1 MSEQIKKPTE
11 DLFVQKR
18 VTRLR
23 TVAIVFTLLI
33 VGLIAR
39 LFLIQLVNTETYV
52 TLAKRQYERRVV
64 LDAERGVIYD
74 RNMNKIAVNLINY
87 SFAADP
93 SIMKDN
99 DKDKVAENFAA
110 VFKKSKSEYRKLL
123 SKPTAFVWLERRVT
137 EMTAEQIN
145 DSVRGLIKLQSLR
158 RHYPYGKAAAALLG
172 FTNIDNQG
180 ASGIELD
187 QQDVLGGQNGWA
199 ILQSD
204 AKGRLRPNP
213 DYPHQDPVNGKNVQL
228 TIDMNYQTIAYQEIE
243 KTVTDYGADDGMVL
257 IVSPQTGEILSMVN
271 YPGFDPNAPEKYK
284 SADLFRNRAITDLY
298 EPGSTFK
305 AFSAVAALEERIRK
319 PEDRIFCEN
328 GQIKVYNQIIHD
340 SKKHGTLSF
349 TEVVQKSS
357 NIGIIKTTQLLG
369 EEKLYQY
376 IRAFGFG
383 NETGIDIDGEI
394 RGDLKHPSTWSG
406 LSLPMIS
413 IGQEVGV
420 TALQVAN
427 AYSAIAN
434 GGNLLKPYVIKSI
447 IDPNDSEKNID
458 NEPRLI
464 RTIASKET
472 MSLVGMMLRE
482 AVLGGTGHRAQIKGV
497 EVAGK
502 TGTAQKIEQGSKTYS
517 KDKYTAS
524 FAGFFPVQNP
534 QLVFLVIVNN
544 PRKSIWGEASAATT
558 ARSIVEKIINSSDAF
573 AKSINRVMAE
583 LEQDSTS
590 EKNELTPDVKYLSVE
605 TAKSILDKSEIPYR
619 VIGDAEMVA
628 DQSWDFERGKKIL
641 LLKTASQVT
650 VSETQLSEESAGPSK
665 RVPDV
670 RGMSVRMAMN
680 KLYEAGIDVKIKGSG
695 FVVAQYPRAGKAM
708 KNGERCVIQCRPNL

>member
-1 MSEQIKKPTE
+1 MSEEVKKPTE
-11 DLFVQKR
+11 DLFIKKR

-23 TVAIVFTLLI
+23 TVAITFLI
-33 VGLIAR
+33 LVVGLVIR
-39 LFLIQLVNTETYV
+39 LFTVQLVDTDQYQL
-52 TLAKRQYERRVV
+52 LAKRQYERRVT
-64 LDAERGVIYD
+64 LYAERGIVYD

-93 SIMKDN
+93 SFMKEA
-99 DKDKVAENFAA
+99 DKDKVAANFSA
-110 VFKKSKSEYRKLL
+110 VFKKPKSEYRKLL
-123 SKPTAFVWLERRVT
+123 SKPTAFVWLERRVS
-137 EMTAEQIN
+137 EMTAHQIN
-145 DSVRGLIKLQSLR
+145 DSIRGLIKLQSLR
-158 RHYPYGKAAAALLG
+158 RHYPYGKAASAMLG

-187 QQDVLGGQNGWA
+187 QQEFLGGQNGWA

-204 AKGRLRPNP
+204 AIGRLRPNP
-213 DYPHQDPVNGKNVQL
+213 DYPHQDPVNGRNIQL
-228 TIDMNYQTIAYQEIE
+228 TVDMNYQTIAYQELE
-243 KTVTDYGADDGMVL
+243 KTVTDYDADDGMVL
-257 IVSPQTGEILSMVN
+257 IMSPNTGEILAMVN
-271 YPGFDPNAPEKYK
+271 YPGFDPNTSEKYK
-284 SADLFRNRAITDLY
+284 SAELFRNRAITDLY

-305 AFSAVAALEERIRK
+305 AFSAVAALEEKIRK
-319 PEDRIFCEN
+319 PDDRINCEN
-328 GQIKVYNQIIHD
+328 GQIKIYDRIIHD
-340 SKKHGTLSF
+340 SKKHGNLSF
-349 TEVVQKSS
+349 IEVVQKSS

-383 NETGIDIDGEI
+383 NETGIDIEGEI
-394 RGDLKHPSTWSG
+394 RGELKHPAAWSG

-420 TALQVAN
+420 TALQMAN

-434 GGNLLKPYVIKSI
+434 GGNLFKPYVIKSV
-447 IDPNDSEKNID
+447 IDPKDEDKTNRTD
-458 NEPRLI
+458 PQLI

-472 MSLVGMMLRE
+472 MTQVGAMLRE

-524 FAGFFPVQNP
+524 FAGFFPVRNP

-583 LEQDSTS
+583 LEQDSTI
-590 EKNELTPDVKYLSVE
+590 EKNGLTPDVKYLNVE
-605 TAKSILDKSEIPYR
+605 TAVSILDKLEMPYR
-619 VIGDAEMVA
+619 LIGKGDMVA
-628 DQSWDFERGKKIL
+628 DQVWDFDGGKKIL
-641 LLKTASQVT
+641 LLKTGSQVS
-650 VSETQLSEESAGPSK
+650 VSETQSADEFTGPAK

-680 KLYEAGIDVKIKGSG
+680 KLYEAGIDVKIKGNG
-695 FVVAQYPRAGKAM
+695 FVIAQYPKAGKPV